1 VADENGA
8 NRGPQK
14 GSRKRTTSPGKSQN
28 RSSDEGKASSGSGIL
43 ERLFRPW
50 KGKRQQITL
59 TRPGAKL
66 APLRR
71 GKPGG
76 AKGKT
81 SAQDTPPGPL
91 PPKNRAIKE
100 LKTLLAIGK
109 KDPERLAGIISKML
123 REDEEKDNEA
133 RLKFERLIWEK
144 AEGKG
149 SSDRKEDAE

>member
-1 VADENGA
+1 
-8 NRGPQK
+8 
-14 GSRKRTTSPGKSQN
+14 
-28 RSSDEGKASSGSGIL
+28 
-43 ERLFRPW
+43 
-50 KGKRQQITL
+50 
-59 TRPGAKL
+59 
-66 APLRR
+66 LRR